1 MIGKK
6 HVKVLETNE
15 KTVLRAYLS
24 ITLRGKCPY
33 LEFFWSVFSRI
44 RIEYGEILRI
54 SPYSDQMWEKMN
66 QKNSEYEHFIVVLA
80 IQIHIRHSQ
89 VCIAGNI

>member
-6 HVKVLETNE
+6 HVNVLETNE

-54 SPYSDQMWEKMN
+54 SPYSDQMWEKMD